1 MGTAAAGREGWTRQP
16 VGSAAADPPEPSRP
30 ALLSATLASLNVYN
44 FRVYAAGQLMSVSG
58 VWMQRV
64 AQDWL
69 VLTLTR
75 SPAEVGVTTLLQFA
89 PTVLIGPLGG
99 LAADRYPIRR
109 LLLCTNA
116 GMALCSGLLAAI
128 TLAHRV
134 QAWQVWII
142 AFALGTVG
150 AVDMP
155 ARQSFVNDMV
165 GTARLRNAISLNSA
179 ILQVGA
185 LIGPAISGL
194 LISAVGAG
202 YSFAINAVCYA
213 GPIVALLRMRAG
225 ELNSRPARQA
235 LAEPVRA
242 QLRQGLSYSARHPEI
257 LWPTVLVGAFG
268 MLISS
273 LPVTNAALAR
283 LVFHAGST
291 GYGVLSSCAA
301 VGAVLGALRAA
312 SRQQVALR
320 TIVTSAAVLSGLYVV
335 ASVAPGMIGYAIAV
349 AAIGA
354 GTTTV
359 VTAAN
364 TAVQLAAPDEIRG
377 RVMGL
382 YLLVFLGSGALGGPF
397 IGTVD
402 QLFGARAGLL
412 AGGLVTGAITAVV
425 AAALAR
431 RARPRAATETG
442 PRTCPANLRG

>member
-1 MGTAAAGREGWTRQP
+1 
-16 VGSAAADPPEPSRP
+16 
-30 ALLSATLASLNVYN
+30 
-44 FRVYAAGQLMSVSG
+44 
-58 VWMQRV
+58 MQRV

-69 VLTLTR
+69 VLVLTR

-89 PTVLIGPLGG
+89 PTVLIGPVGG

-116 GMALCSGLLAAI
+116 GMALCSGVLAAI

-134 QAWQVWII
+134 QVWHVWVI
-142 AFALGTVG
+142 ALALGTVS

-155 ARQSFVNDMV
+155 ARQSFVNDLV

-179 ILQVGA
+179 TLQVGA

-202 YSFAINAVCYA
+202 ASFAINTLCYA
-213 GPIVALLRMRAG
+213 GPMVALLRMHAG
-225 ELNSRPARQA
+225 ELTSRPPRQPEP
-235 LAEPVRA
+235 EPVRA
-242 QLRQGLSYSARHPEI
+242 QLRQGLSYSVRHPEI

-268 MLISS
+268 MTISS
-273 LPVTNAALAR
+273 LPVTNATLAR

-312 SRQQVALR
+312 SRQHVALR
-320 TIVTSAAVLSGLYVV
+320 SIVTAAAVLSGLYLV
-335 ASVAPGMIGYAIAV
+335 ASVAPGMMGYAIAV

-354 GTTTV
+354 GSTTV

-364 TAVQLAAPDEIRG
+364 TAVQLAAPAEIRG

-382 YLLVFLGSGALGGPF
+382 YLLVFLGSGAVGGPF
-397 IGTVD
+397 VGTVD
-402 QLFGARAGLL
+402 QLLGPRAGLL
-412 AGGLVTGAITAVV
+412 VSGLLTGAITAVV
-425 AAALAR
+425 AVALAR
-431 RARPRAATETG
+431 QTRPRTAAAGTM
-442 PRTCPANLRG
+442 RTPTKLCEVNHD

>member
-1 MGTAAAGREGWTRQP
+1 MASPAANLPASGKSGLLR
-16 VGSAAADPPEPSRP
+16 AA
-30 ALLSATLASLNVYN
+30 LASLRVHN
-44 FRVYAAGQLMSVSG
+44 FRLYAAGQLMSITG

-99 LAADRYPIRR
+99 VAADRYPIRR
-109 LLLCTNA
+109 LLVCTNA

-134 QAWQVWII
+134 QAWQVWVI
-142 AFALGTVG
+142 AFALGSVS

-165 GTARLRNAISLNSA
+165 GTTRLRNAISLNSA
-179 ILQVGA
+179 ILQLGA
-185 LIGPAISGL
+185 LVGPAVSGL

-202 YSFAINAVCYA
+202 YSFAINALCYA
-213 GPIVALLRMRAG
+213 GPVVALLRMRAS
-225 ELNSRPARQA
+225 ELNSRPPR
-235 LAEPVRA
+235 LPVPEPVRA
-242 QLRQGLSYSARHPEI
+242 QLRQALSYSARHPEI

-268 MLISS
+268 MMISS

-312 SRQQVALR
+312 SRQHVALR
-320 TIVTSAAVLSGLYVV
+320 AIVTSAAALSGLYVV
-335 ASVAPGMIGYAIAV
+335 AAVAPGMIGYAIAV

-364 TAVQLAAPDEIRG
+364 TAVQLAAADEIRG

-382 YLLVFLGSGALGGPF
+382 YMLVFLGGGALGGPF
-397 IGTVD
+397 IGTLD
-402 QLFGARAGLL
+402 QLLGPRSGLL
-412 AGGLVTGAITAVV
+412 VGGLVTGAITAVV

-431 RARPRAATETG
+431 QAHPRAATTAC
-442 PRTCPANLRG
+442 TMIPAMCEVNHD

>member
-1 MGTAAAGREGWTRQP
+1 VLGVA
-16 VGSAAADPPEPSRP
+16 
-30 ALLSATLASLNVYN
+30 LASLRVYN
-44 FRVYAAGQLMSVSG
+44 FRLYAAGQLMSVCG

-99 LAADRYPIRR
+99 VAADRYPIRR
-109 LLLCTNA
+109 LLLCTNV

-128 TLAHRV
+128 TLANRV
-134 QAWQVWII
+134 QAWHVWLI
-142 AFALGTVG
+142 AFALGLVS
-150 AVDMP
+150 ALDMP

-185 LIGPAISGL
+185 LVGPAISGL

-202 YSFAINAVCYA
+202 YSFAINALCYA
-213 GPIVALLRMRAG
+213 GPIVALLRMHAG
-225 ELNSRPARQA
+225 ELNIRPSRPAEP
-235 LAEPVRA
+235 EPVRA
-242 QLRQGLSYSARHPEI
+242 QLRQGLSYSVRHPEI

-268 MLISS
+268 MMISS

-312 SRQQVALR
+312 SRQHLALR
-320 TIVTSAAVLSGLYVV
+320 AIVISAAVLSGLYVV

-364 TAVQLAAPDEIRG
+364 TAVQLAAADEIRG

-382 YLLVFLGSGALGGPF
+382 YMLVFLGSGALGGPF
-397 IGTVD
+397 IGGVD
-402 QLFGARAGLL
+402 QLLGPRAGLL
-412 AGGLVTGAITAVV
+412 VGGLVTGAITAIV
-425 AAALAR
+425 AVALSR
-431 RARPRAATETG
+431 PTRPRAAAGFGST
-442 PRTCPANLRG
+442 RFPANLRG

>member
-1 MGTAAAGREGWTRQP
+1 MSG
-16 VGSAAADPPEPSRP
+16 RP
-30 ALLSATLASLNVYN
+30 APLRAALTSLRVYN
-44 FRVYAAGQLMSVSG
+44 FRLYAVGQLVSVSG

-134 QAWQVWII
+134 QAWHVWVI
-142 AFALGTVG
+142 AFALGMVS

-155 ARQSFVNDMV
+155 ARQSFVNDLV
-165 GTARLRNAISLNSA
+165 GTTRLRNAISLNSA
-179 ILQVGA
+179 TLQVGA

-202 YSFAINAVCYA
+202 YSFAINALCYA
-213 GPIVALLRMRAG
+213 GPTVALLRMRAG
-225 ELNSRPARQA
+225 ELNSRPPRPAVP
-235 LAEPVRA
+235 EPVRA
-242 QLRQGLSYSARHPEI
+242 QLRQGLSYSARHREI

-268 MLISS
+268 MMISS

-312 SRQQVALR
+312 SRQHVALR
-320 TIVTSAAVLSGLYVV
+320 GIVTSAAVLSGLYVL
-335 ASVAPGMIGYAIAV
+335 ASVAPGMVGYAIAV

-364 TAVQLAAPDEIRG
+364 TAVQLAAADEIRG

-382 YLLVFLGSGALGGPF
+382 YMLVFLGSAALGGPF
-397 IGTVD
+397 IGSVD
-402 QLFGARAGLL
+402 QLLGPRAGLL
-412 AGGLVTGAITAVV
+412 IGGLVTGAITAIV
-425 AAALAR
+425 AAAVAR
-431 RARPRAATETG
+431 RAG
-442 PRTCPANLRG
+442 PRTAAAAGTVSFRQVCEVNHD

>member
-1 MGTAAAGREGWTRQP
+1 VASPAG
-16 VGSAAADPPEPSRP
+16 D
-30 ALLSATLASLNVYN
+30 LSASDRSGLLRSALASLHVHN
-44 FRVYAAGQLMSVSG
+44 FRLYAAGQLMSVTG

-134 QAWQVWII
+134 QAWHVWVI
-142 AFALGTVG
+142 AFALGSVS

-165 GTARLRNAISLNSA
+165 GATRLRNAISLNSA
-179 ILQVGA
+179 ILQLGA
-185 LIGPAISGL
+185 LVGPAISGL

-202 YSFAINAVCYA
+202 YSFAINALCYA
-213 GPIVALLRMRAG
+213 GPMVALLRMRTG
-225 ELNSRPARQA
+225 ELNSRPPR
-235 LAEPVRA
+235 LTVPEPVRA
-242 QLRQGLSYSARHPEI
+242 QLRQGLSYSSRHPEI

-268 MLISS
+268 MMISS

-312 SRQQVALR
+312 SRQHVALR
-320 TIVTSAAVLSGLYVV
+320 AIVTAAAALSGLYVV

-364 TAVQLAAPDEIRG
+364 TAVQLAAADEIRG

-382 YLLVFLGSGALGGPF
+382 YLLVFLGGGALGGPF

-402 QLFGARAGLL
+402 QLFGPRAGLL

-431 RARPRAATETG
+431 NSRPRPATAVG
-442 PRTCPANLRG
+442 NMRIPAICEVHHD